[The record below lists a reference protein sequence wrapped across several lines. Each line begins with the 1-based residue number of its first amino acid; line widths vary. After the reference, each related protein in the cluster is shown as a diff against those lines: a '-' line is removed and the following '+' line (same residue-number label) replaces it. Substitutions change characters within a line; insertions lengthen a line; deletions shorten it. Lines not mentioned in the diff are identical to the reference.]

1 MIFHMS
7 ISWVQAQWYVPKRKQ
22 TSRVFVSS
30 PHPAMSV
37 VRERARRTPP
47 MYLIPPDGLGTR

>member
-37 VRERARRTPP
+37 RERARRTPP